1 MVALSRF
8 FIAALALATSSL
20 ALPSNATL
28 SARDL
33 DDLDS
38 PCATDDPYVGLSEAE
53 IAGITANPPLNIPE
67 TRTIKVYWNV
77 IHANEIAYNGGYL
90 SSAQV
95 DSAIVALNSQFIG
108 SGFTFQRAQL
118 KYTKNAE
125 WFNEVDKN
133 QLTLD
138 MKNKLHTGTAK
149 DLNIYTVSFTN
160 SKRGGFATFPWK
172 YTKEPKLDG
181 VVMKW
186 NTTPGGSLSNYN
198 QGKILTHEVGHWA
211 GLFHTFQGGC
221 SEKGDEVSDTPAEE
235 TAATGCPVSRDTCKD
250 IPGQDPIRNYM
261 DYTYDRCKTDP
272 FTAGQIKRMRE
283 MMQQHRAK

>member
-38 PCATDDPYVGLSEAE
+38 PCATDDPYLGLSEAE

-77 IHANEIAYNGGYL
+77 IHANETYNGGYL

-95 DSAIVALNSQFIG
+95 DSAILALNSQFIG
-108 SGFTFQRAQL
+108 SGFTFERAQL
-118 KYTKNAE
+118 KYTKNAK

-149 DLNIYTVSFTN
+149 DLNIYTVSFMN

-186 NTTPGGSLSNYN
+186 NTTPGGGLSNYN

-250 IPGQDPIRNYM
+250 IPGQDPIHNYM

>member
-67 TRTIKVYWNV
+67 TRTIKV
-77 IHANEIAYNGGYL
+77 
-90 SSAQV
+90 
-95 DSAIVALNSQFIG
+95 DSAILALNSQFVG

-118 KYTKNAE
+118 KYTKNAK

-149 DLNIYTVSFTN
+149 DLNIYTLHEFEARWIRYLPMEVYQ
-160 SKRGGFATFPWK
+160 RAQARWCCHEVEHYPW
-172 YTKEPKLDG
+172 
-181 VVMKW
+181 
-186 NTTPGGSLSNYN
+186 GSLSNYN

-250 IPGQDPIRNYM
+250 IPGQDPIHNYM

>member
-28 SARDL
+28 SARDS

-67 TRTIKVYWNV
+67 TRTIK
-77 IHANEIAYNGGYL
+77 
-90 SSAQV
+90 V

-186 NTTPGGSLSNYN
+186 NTTPGGGLSNYN

-235 TAATGCPVSRDTCKD
+235 TAATGCPLVVILARTYLAKTRSITIWTTLMIAAR
-250 IPGQDPIRNYM
+250 PILLPLV
-261 DYTYDRCKTDP
+261 KLSV
-272 FTAGQIKRMRE
+272 
-283 MMQQHRAK
+283 